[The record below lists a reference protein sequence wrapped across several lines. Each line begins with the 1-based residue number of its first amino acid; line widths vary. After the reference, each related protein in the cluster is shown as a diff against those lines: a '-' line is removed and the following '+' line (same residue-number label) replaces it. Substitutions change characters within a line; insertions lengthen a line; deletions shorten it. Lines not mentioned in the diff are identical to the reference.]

1 MVFGLEILP
10 GNRHQSWW
18 CLSVGCLTYVLVM
31 LAWQPQQL
39 VFFDRVCISQSDP
52 ELQREALIS
61 LGGIL
66 KTLIRCRCCGTRPG
80 RGGSGVHSNLPPSF
94 TVGPQLRRRTSGSGR
109 PSWGSP
115 FVQLGLR
122 VSWGG
127 SLSRPSS
134 TRSPST
140 LQGFTSCCQSAWPL
154 VVWSSGTLRTWPA
167 STAVTSSPC
176 ASKSGTSALPWL
188 SANVRT

>member
-1 MVFGLEILP
+1 
-10 GNRHQSWW
+10 
-18 CLSVGCLTYVLVM
+18 M

-66 KTLIRCRCCGTRPG
+66 KNSDQMQVLWDSSWAWRLWCAFESAAFLHSRPPVEKTNIRIRPTILGVTLCATWFAC
-80 RGGSGVHSNLPPSF
+80 
-94 TVGPQLRRRTSGSGR
+94 
-109 PSWGSP
+109 
-115 FVQLGLR
+115 FV
-122 VSWGG
+122 GG